1 MRLTGGWI
9 GITSLS
15 DERRAING
23 LEFASRC
30 GVHPVWLQE
39 DYTALLEL
47 LKQPKDRWNK
57 TAEKFTSSLRNFRK
71 AEK

>member
-1 MRLTGGWI
+1 MSAIGPLMRLTGGWI

-30 GVHPVWLQE
+30 GVHPAWLQD
-39 DYTALLEL
+39 DYSAFFLGTGNMGIMGNKLLG
-47 LKQPKDRWNK
+47 
-57 TAEKFTSSLRNFRK
+57 TT
-71 AEK
+71 

>member
-30 GVHPVWLQE
+30 GVHPVWLQD
-39 DYTALLEL
+39 DYTAMLGL
-47 LKQPKDRWNK
+47 LKQPKNRWDKALNK
-57 TAEKFTSSLRNFRK
+57 FSDFIRGR
-71 AEK
+71 